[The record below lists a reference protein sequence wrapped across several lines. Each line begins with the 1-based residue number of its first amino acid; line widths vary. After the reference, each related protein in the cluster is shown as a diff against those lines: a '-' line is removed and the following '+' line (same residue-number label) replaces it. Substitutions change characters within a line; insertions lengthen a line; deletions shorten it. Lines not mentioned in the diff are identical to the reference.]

1 MHQIFSRIPRPGARA
16 ILLAVFLIVAFATFG
31 RSISQG
37 FAPID
42 DSFLIRDNIAI
53 RGITLAH
60 LKLIFTTFDPELY
73 IPLTLFTF
81 QINYLLSGL
90 HTELYHITNILL
102 HAFNAF
108 FVVLLLE
115 KLLKQKLLS
124 IAGGLLFLVHPLHTE
139 AVVWLAGRKD
149 LLSTFFVLL
158 SLLFYIRVRERRVVK
173 ADTDQVQTGGGW
185 YAFSVLFFLLALLSK
200 VMAATLPIILFLY
213 DLTIEKRAIKKRMFF
228 DKVPYLML
236 SAIFLG
242 VATVGKERILSSST
256 LLETML
262 MAGKSTV
269 FYLQKLFA
277 PTDLSP
283 FYPFNGEIAINDPQ
297 FFIPSL
303 IVLGLL
309 CAAGL
314 AYKRASWITFGIL
327 FFLVTLS
334 PTFFNFHKGS
344 QMFFAVDRYAYF
356 PSIGILFL
364 LVMLL
369 GISSPT
375 TYHFFASS
383 PPSPNPFPRWGKGG
397 LIFPS
402 LFVGG
407 IKGGGIILILVP
419 ILSFLSYQQS
429 RIWDS
434 AEVMLTRTLRIY
446 PESITARTDLARI
459 WREQGKVQEAFDLL
473 IEGLT
478 YGNDPALH
486 IGAGLVYAKAG
497 QADEAE
503 AQLLK
508 AANLDPTNPEPIYY
522 LGSIALQIGNLDQAL
537 KNFEQA
543 VSLDSSY
550 VAARVALGRMYV
562 QRKRNEEAL
571 LQFQEA
577 VSWNPSNIDARVELA
592 TLFENIGRFEEAEEH
607 WVVAETLD
615 PQVHDRVR
623 N

>member
-1 MHQIFSRIPRPGARA
+1 MHQILSRIPRPGARA

-60 LKLIFTTFDPELY
+60 LRLIFTTFDPELY

-81 QINYLLSGL
+81 QLNYLLSGL

-115 KLLKQKLLS
+115 KLSKQKLLS

-158 SLLFYIRVRERRVVK
+158 SFLFYIRVRERRGVK

-185 YAFSVLFFLLALLSK
+185 YAFSVFFFLLALLSK
-200 VMAATLPIILFLY
+200 VMAATLPVVLFLY
-213 DLTIEKRAIKKRMFF
+213 DLMIEKRSIKKRMFF

-256 LLETML
+256 FLETML

-297 FFIPSL
+297 FFIPAL

-314 AYKRASWITFGIL
+314 AYKRASWITFGI
-327 FFLVTLS
+327 FFLIVTLS

-344 QMFFAVDRYAYF
+344 QMFFAVDRYAYL

-364 LVMLL
+364 LVMVAGIFCSPLCRNGEGRGVRWSWKSGEWQWVRWFGKGAKWL
-369 GISSPT
+369 GI
-375 TYHFFASS
+375 
-383 PPSPNPFPRWGKGG
+383 GVG
-397 LIFPS
+397 LFIAA
-402 LFVGG
+402 L
-407 IKGGGIILILVP
+407 
-419 ILSFLSYQQS
+419 LSFLSYQQS

-434 AEVMLTRTLRIY
+434 AEVMLTRTLRLY

-473 IEGLT
+473 LEGLT

-522 LGSIALQIGNLDQAL
+522 LGSIAMQIGNPDQAL

-543 VSLDSSY
+543 VALDPSY

-592 TLFENIGRFEEAEEH
+592 TLLENLGRFEEAEEH

-615 PQVHDRVR
+615 PQVHDRAR